1 MVALALTRAVARLV
15 ALFAFGVTR
24 DGCATGVF
32 ATFLTSGVISAN
44 AGKTSNPPNTQI
56 NFFIVNPFIPYAIFY
71 HIMRIKTIKNPPSG
85 GIKLLVTVRWVRL

>member
-15 ALFAFGVTR
+15 ALFAFGVAR

-32 ATFLTSGVISAN
+32 ATFPTSGVTSAN

-56 NFFIVNPFIPYAIFY
+56 NLFIVNPFIPYATFY
-71 HIMRIKTIKNPPSG
+71 HIVYFGTSEKLRTIHVLRMFS
-85 GIKLLVTVRWVRL
+85 